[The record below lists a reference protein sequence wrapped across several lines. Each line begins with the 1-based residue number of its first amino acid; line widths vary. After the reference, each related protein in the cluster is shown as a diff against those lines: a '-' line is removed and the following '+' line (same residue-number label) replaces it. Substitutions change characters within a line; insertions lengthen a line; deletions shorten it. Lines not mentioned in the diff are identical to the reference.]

1 MYLKENL
8 NYYSRILMRYIGILL
23 RKNIPVLQSV
33 AGIPMCIGFFL
44 TQHTTRNKTLK
55 TIRKND
61 K

>member
-33 AGIPMCIGFFL
+33 AGIPMCMVFFN
-44 TQHTTRNKTLK
+44 TTHNP
-55 TIRKND
+55 
-61 K
+61 